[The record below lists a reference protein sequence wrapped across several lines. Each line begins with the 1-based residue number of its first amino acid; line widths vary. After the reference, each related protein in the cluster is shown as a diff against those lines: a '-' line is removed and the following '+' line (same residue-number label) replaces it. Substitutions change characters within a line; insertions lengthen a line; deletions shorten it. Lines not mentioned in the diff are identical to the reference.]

1 MIRHF
6 LLLICLTQLTSCVI
20 LPDEYF
26 YPQAEGASAE
36 RESCHGNVGARNRL
50 VYELDDVKVNLSVGT
65 VNSLSTL
72 YITINVYN
80 DSYAIWP
87 EQTIS
92 GYADTNEL
100 SLKLDHFTRYRY
112 VDRYNSSD
120 IESIDYPTNTTMDR
134 TDHEDKQRL
143 YFREYFESYVSSVEL
158 GDILIKELRLES
170 IKIIVRGKE
179 HLLENILFTKAKGIF
194 LYPLNC

>member
-1 MIRHF
+1 MIKHF
-6 LLLICLTQLTSCVI
+6 LLLICSILLTSCVI

-36 RESCHGNVGARNRL
+36 RELCHGSVGAKSKL
-50 VYELDDVKVNLSVGT
+50 VYELDDVKVDFSVGS

-72 YITINVYN
+72 YISIRVYD
-80 DSYAIWP
+80 DSNAIWP
-87 EQTIS
+87 AQTITA
-92 GYADTNEL
+92 YADSNEL

-112 VDRYNSSD
+112 VDRYNSSE
-120 IESIDYPTNTTMDR
+120 IESIDYPSNTVMDR
-134 TDHEDKQRL
+134 ADHEDKQRL
-143 YFREYFESYVSSVEL
+143 YFREYYESYVSSVEL
-158 GDILIKELRLES
+158 TDISIEELRIEA

-179 HLLENILFTKAKGIF
+179 HLLEDILFTKTKGIF

>member
-6 LLLICLTQLTSCVI
+6 LLLICLTLLTSCVI

-36 RESCHGNVGARNRL
+36 RESCHGSVGAKSKL
-50 VYELDDVKVNLSVGT
+50 VYELDDVKVDLSVGT

-72 YITINVYN
+72 YISIRVYD
-80 DSYAIWP
+80 DSNAIWP

-92 GYADTNEL
+92 AYADTNEL

-120 IESIDYPTNTTMDR
+120 IESIDYPSNTVMDR
-134 TDHEDKQRL
+134 ADHEDKQRL
-143 YFREYFESYVSSVEL
+143 YFREYYESYVSSVEL
-158 GDILIKELRLES
+158 TDIPIEELRIEA

-179 HLLENILFTKAKGIF
+179 HLLEDILFTKTKGIF